1 MKFILGNGIASPL
14 SNCLRVLCGIIFFF
28 DRTHVSNKQ
37 KLSVHPLMFS
47 LSIIPRWLCNLP
59 YAWRPLGYFPKLPSA
74 KKIGQNIDTLHR
86 CLDVLL
92 TGLVSAQRNGG
103 LSAPVQA
110 KDGSQFQLCFK
121 VPVCYVIGDVE
132 GHDELC
138 TRYGSHQ
145 SYRLSQECDCPT
157 ASADDHHV
165 QCTYIKASF
174 LSELRHRKDTAT
186 LKSFAFHNVTNAF
199 DNICF
204 GANEYGIH
212 HATPSEVLHSL

>member
-1 MKFILGNGIASPL
+1 
-14 SNCLRVLCGIIFFF
+14 
-28 DRTHVSNKQ
+28 
-37 KLSVHPLMFS
+37 MFS
-47 LSIIPRWLCNLP
+47 LFIIPRWLQNQP

-74 KKIGQNIDTLHR
+74 KKIGQNIDTLHH
-86 CLDVLL
+86 CLDILL

-145 SYRLSQECDCPT
+145 SYRLS
-157 ASADDHHV
+157 
-165 QCTYIKASF
+165 
-174 LSELRHRKDTAT
+174 
-186 LKSFAFHNVTNAF
+186 
-199 DNICF
+199 
-204 GANEYGIH
+204 
-212 HATPSEVLHSL
+212 